1 MLSIIKFHSG
11 TPPTKKFR
19 RFSIESIGPEGAEV
33 GRITTILVWAP
44 KLQEEMTAES
54 LREES
59 EKYKKSIQ
67 ELKNTQWSM
76 IILQRSRLFSTPQR
90 VLMGI
95 TS

>member
-1 MLSIIKFHSG
+1 MRSIIKCHSG
-11 TPPTKKFR
+11 TPPTKKFKR
-19 RFSIESIGPEGAEV
+19 LSIESIDPEGAEV
-33 GRITTILVWAP
+33 GRITTILVWEP

-59 EKYKKSIQ
+59 EKYKKSVQ

-76 IILQRSRLFSTPQR
+76 LILQRSRLFSTTQR